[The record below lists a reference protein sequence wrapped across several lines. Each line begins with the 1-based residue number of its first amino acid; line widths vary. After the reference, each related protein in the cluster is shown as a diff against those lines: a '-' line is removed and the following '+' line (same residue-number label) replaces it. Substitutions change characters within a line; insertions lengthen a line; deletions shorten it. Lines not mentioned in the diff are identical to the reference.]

1 MQNIRYFGCK
11 KVPWSEMFDFN
22 CYGNNLGMFGKE
34 LLVII
39 LGSKRGRNVGPR
51 PHRPLLPRRLDKAP
65 GKSIILS
72 VLYRFG
78 NWCYFSDDRKIV
90 QGTTAAA
97 PPNGNIAQPAS
108 LVGPGDS
115 LALFLARM
123 MISAVIYR
131 LAETV
136 ISYINHSLGI
146 SGSQ

>member
-1 MQNIRYFGCK
+1 
-11 KVPWSEMFDFN
+11 MFD
-22 CYGNNLGMFGKE
+22 KE
-34 LLVII
+34 MLVII

-51 PHRPLLPRRLDKAP
+51 PQRPLLPQRLDKAP

-90 QGTTAAA
+90 QSTTAAA

-108 LVGPGDS
+108 LFEPGDS

-123 MISAVIYR
+123 VISMIIYR

-136 ISYINHSLGI
+136 ISYINKSLGI

>member
-1 MQNIRYFGCK
+1 MGIILAYL
-11 KVPWSEMFDFN
+11 
-22 CYGNNLGMFGKE
+22 GNE
-34 LLVII
+34 ALVII
-39 LGSKRGRNVGPR
+39 LGSKRGRNAGPR
-51 PHRPLLPRRLDKAP
+51 PHRPLLPQRLDKAP
-65 GKSIILS
+65 GKSIIPS
-72 VLYRFG
+72 VLYRFD
-78 NWCYFSDDRKIV
+78 NRQYFPDDRRVV
-90 QGTTAAA
+90 QSTTAAA

>member
-1 MQNIRYFGCK
+1 MIAK
-11 KVPWSEMFDFN
+11 KFPGQQYPIFN
-22 CYGNNLGMFGKE
+22 CYRNDLGMFDKE
-34 LLVII
+34 ILVII

-51 PHRPLLPRRLDKAP
+51 PQRPLLPQRLDKAP

-90 QGTTAAA
+90 QSTTAAA

-108 LVGPGDS
+108 LFEPGDS

-123 MISAVIYR
+123 VISMIIYR

-136 ISYINHSLGI
+136 ISYINKSLGI

>member
-1 MQNIRYFGCK
+1 MEIILAYL
-11 KVPWSEMFDFN
+11 
-22 CYGNNLGMFGKE
+22 GNEILF
-34 LLVII
+34 II

-51 PHRPLLPRRLDKAP
+51 PHRPLLPQRLDKAP
-65 GKSIILS
+65 GKGIIPS
-72 VLYRFG
+72 VLYRFD
-78 NWCYFSDDRKIV
+78 NRQYFPDDRRVV
-90 QGTTAAA
+90 QSTTAAA

-108 LVGPGDS
+108 LFGPGDS

-123 MISAVIYR
+123 VISAIIYR

>member
-1 MQNIRYFGCK
+1 MVAK
-11 KVPWSEMFDFN
+11 KFPGQKCSIFN

-34 LLVII
+34 ILVII

-51 PHRPLLPRRLDKAP
+51 PHRPLLPQRLDKAP

-72 VLYRFG
+72 VLYRFD
-78 NWCYFSDDRKIV
+78 NRCYFSDDRKIV
-90 QGTTAAA
+90 QSTTAAV

-108 LVGPGDS
+108 LFGPGDS

-123 MISAVIYR
+123 VISAIIYR

-136 ISYINHSLGI
+136 ISYINKSLGI

>member
-1 MQNIRYFGCK
+1 MEIILAYFGN
-11 KVPWSEMFDFN
+11 EI
-22 CYGNNLGMFGKE
+22 
-34 LLVII
+34 LVII

-51 PHRPLLPRRLDKAP
+51 PHRPLLPQRLDKAP

-90 QGTTAAA
+90 QSTTAAA

-108 LVGPGDS
+108 LFGPGDS

-123 MISAVIYR
+123 VISMIIYR

-136 ISYINHSLGI
+136 ISYINKSLGI

>member
-1 MQNIRYFGCK
+1 
-11 KVPWSEMFDFN
+11 
-22 CYGNNLGMFGKE
+22 MFGKE
-34 LLVII
+34 ILVII

-51 PHRPLLPRRLDKAP
+51 PHRPLLPQRLDKVP
-65 GKSIILS
+65 GKSIIS
-72 VLYRFG
+72 FVLYRFA
-78 NWCYFSDDRKIV
+78 NRQYFLGDRRIV
-90 QGTTAAA
+90 QSTTAAA

-108 LVGPGDS
+108 LFGPGDS

-123 MISAVIYR
+123 VISAIIYR